1 MHHRQKANLVRAF
14 AGIAWLIA
22 MVAGTNAQEQDIWA
36 VYATTKG
43 ACSSGADTKIE
54 ISQGRITG
62 SGFDCELKEMVP
74 GAGTGMVAYEAAC
87 TVDGKQIEVTRKT
100 AATSDA
106 TLLALDLGNNPD
118 HFNVS
123 IPGRED
129 WIPLYPCSPVP
140 GLN

>member
-1 MHHRQKANLVRAF
+1 MHHRQKVNFIRAF

-22 MVAGTNAQEQDIWA
+22 MVPGTNAQEQDIWA
-36 VYATTKG
+36 VYATSKG
-43 ACSSGADTKIE
+43 ACGSGADSKVE

-62 SGFDCELKEMVP
+62 SGFDCEFNEMVP
-74 GAGTGMVAYEAAC
+74 GAGSGMAAYEAAC
-87 TVDGKQIEVTRKT
+87 TVDGKQIAVTREL
-100 AATSDA
+100 AATSD
-106 TLLALDLGNNPD
+106 TKLLALDLGNNLD

-129 WIPLYPCSPVP
+129 WIALYPCSPVP